1 MYGKRFQGVNALKIQ
16 PVRVRERPRAR
27 VRDTHVC
34 ARDRDTHSG
43 REGGREGGRER
54 EREGE
59 REIRVPV
66 DMGAG
71 NSELEGGK
79 ASE

>member
-1 MYGKRFQGVNALKIQ
+1 M
-16 PVRVRERPRAR
+16 RVRERPRAR

-43 REGGREGGRER
+43 REGGREG